1 MSKNE
6 VKKEFA
12 KTIRNAKIVA
22 AIFFILLTPSI
33 VITVKD
39 LEGLYGISKDIW
51 FQIAVSGFVIYGI
64 FSFFF
69 WKCPSCGKFPG
80 RGWFRK
86 NCDNCGVELS

>member
-1 MSKNE
+1 MSKKD
-6 VKKEFA
+6 VKQEFA
-12 KTIRNAKIVA
+12 KVIRNAKIAA

-33 VITVKD
+33 VMMVKD
-39 LEGLYGISKDIW
+39 LDTIYGLSKDVW
-51 FQIAVSGFVIYGI
+51 FEIGIGGFIIYGVYYL
-64 FSFFF
+64 FF